1 MLYISGVLTCIRN
14 VESAIPGEVSFHFV
28 FRAADG
34 TEYALQVYDQTT
46 PARIDL
52 QVGVE
57 IGTCCLLCPFFEL
70 RESIIQLNNFYALKT
85 PLSVQLS

>member
-1 MLYISGVLTCIRN
+1 MTELLCVLYISGVLTCIRN

-28 FRAADG
+28 
-34 TEYALQVYDQTT
+34 YALQVYDQTT

-52 QVGVE
+52 QVGVQ
-57 IGTCCLLCPFFEL
+57 ISTCCILCPIFEL
-70 RESIIQLNNFYALKT
+70 RERIIQLNNFYALKT

>member
-1 MLYISGVLTCIRN
+1 MLTCIRN

-34 TEYALQVYDQTT
+34 KEYALQVYDQTT

-57 IGTCCLLCPFFEL
+57 KSTYCILCPIFEL
-70 RESIIQLNNFYALKT
+70 RERIIQLNNFT
-85 PLSVQLS
+85 R